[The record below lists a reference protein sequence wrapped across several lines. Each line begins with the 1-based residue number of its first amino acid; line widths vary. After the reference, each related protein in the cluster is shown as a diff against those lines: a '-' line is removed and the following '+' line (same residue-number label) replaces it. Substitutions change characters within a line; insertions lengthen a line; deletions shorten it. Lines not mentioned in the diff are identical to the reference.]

1 MEYRVVLASGSP
13 RRKELLSQM
22 GVEFVCHTS
31 SREEVIRS
39 TDPERVVAE
48 LSAMKA
54 EDVAEQ
60 EEGPVLVI
68 GADTVVSHQGRI
80 LGKPKDDE
88 DAVRMLTSLA
98 GDTHEVYTGVTVLI
112 KEGTKIVKRIAFTQA
127 TKVQVYPMEEW
138 EIRTYVATGEPRDKA
153 GAYAIQGLFAP
164 YICGIEGDYYNI
176 VGFPIGKLYQRLK
189 TEGIFLGASSK

>member
-13 RRKELLSQM
+13 RRKELLRQL
-22 GVEFVCHTS
+22 GVEFSCRTS

-39 TDPERVVAE
+39 TDPKSVVAE

-54 EDVAEQ
+54 EEVAEQ
-60 EEGPVLVI
+60 EKGPVLVI
-68 GADTVVSHQGRI
+68 GADTVVSHRGEI
-80 LGKPKDDE
+80 LGKPKNDE
-88 DAVRMLTSLA
+88 DAVRILTMLA

-112 KEGTKIVKRIAFTQA
+112 KENEEIVRRVAFTQA
-127 TKVQVYPMEEW
+127 TRVQVYPMEEQ
-138 EIRTYVATGEPRDKA
+138 EIRSYVATGEPRDKA

-176 VGFPIGKLYQRLK
+176 VGFPIGKLYQKLK
-189 TEGIFLGASSK
+189 AEGILLGAGIK